1 MMMMFLAL
9 AVLSAM
15 AATCHGAFQV
25 RTSRPVS
32 SRAICQSRAAQQKTN
47 SLTTSTVP
55 LISRG
60 ASFVIPRGVRRVP
73 HGVVLT
79 PCCCSTHTGAN
90 ITCGA
95 TVTGTTEHAPNTLGE
110 ASGERFFAFEVEY
123 IDVLEFHQPI

>member
-1 MMMMFLAL
+1 MLPK
-9 AVLSAM
+9 
-15 AATCHGAFQV
+15 ATENKIPDDQG
-25 RTSRPVS
+25 
-32 SRAICQSRAAQQKTN
+32 
-47 SLTTSTVP
+47 TVP

-123 IDVLEFHQPI
+123 IDQMFMCLVSSAHLGHFSGMYRPRTLCPS